1 MRAVIAYAF
10 AQLRV
15 RPGRALLSAGGI
27 VVVSA
32 MLGAA
37 VTVAASLAGGF
48 DRAAERA
55 HLADVIAR
63 FDGAPGTSVAERA
76 ASLPNVR
83 SLALRYTAYG
93 VDVRAPNHHVFD
105 ARAEGIRAGPRGYAI
120 VAGRDLSGAGSEV
133 LVERGLARTWHLRP
147 GSTIIVGGFTPKQ
160 VVGVAVEP
168 DTVAFPLVG
177 RPQIFVPYDVARSLA
192 GAPADATNELLL
204 WVHQPARLDITLAQA
219 RSASYGL
226 RNLQFLTRSGIR
238 IEIGQAAGIVVALL
252 IAFSLVAL
260 AAAAA
265 ILAAS
270 AASEVQR
277 RLHAIG
283 VLRAVGAS
291 PGSIVAG
298 HAVEAALVAT
308 PSAAIGVT
316 AGWLVVR
323 GPTDDLLAAIN
334 EFGVG
339 PVLAALLAGTVAVIV
354 AVVAVAAAVP
364 AARAARRRP
373 VDALRGADVSGA
385 PRRAPLPAGPGGLGV
400 RLILARPARS
410 VTAVT
415 VLAVSAAFALL
426 ILSIATL
433 LSRLESEPQAIG
445 RAYQLSVDAPPAR
458 LGQIRRLPGV
468 AAATT
473 RYDTFASDSF
483 DLGESFEVVAFGA
496 DHTAYEAPP
505 LTEGR
510 HLRARNEAEV
520 GLGLAQSLDLH
531 PGSLVA
537 AQLENGREAR
547 FRVVGIVRALSQQG
561 RIAYVDARH
570 LLAAEPGLH
579 PTLAV
584 KAAPGDVAS
593 VRRELQRAGLVA
605 SSSGGVAGSAVEGW
619 AARNSGFLSVLVA
632 LLRGVAVLDG
642 FVCVYALAQVLALMA
657 FERRQAIAV
666 LRALGAGRSEIARL
680 FAASALVL
688 AVVALPTAVV
698 LERVVLGP
706 TASGLAAAYVSLSL
720 GAGSLSILLVGVLLV
735 LASVAAALI
744 VARRAGRA
752 PVTRG
757 LAADG

>member
-1 MRAVIAYAF
+1 MIGTRRRLPTACSSSAPAVSANEGGHRI
-10 AQLRV
+10 RV
-15 RPGRALLSAGGI
+15 RPTPRP
-27 VVVSA
+27 
-32 MLGAA
+32 
-37 VTVAASLAGGF
+37 
-48 DRAAERA
+48 
-55 HLADVIAR
+55 
-63 FDGAPGTSVAERA
+63 PGTRPPFGGWDRRRV
-76 ASLPNVR
+76 
-83 SLALRYTAYG
+83 G
-93 VDVRAPNHHVFD
+93 D
-105 ARAEGIRAGPRGYAI
+105 ARRGGHRRRI
-120 VAGRDLSGAGSEV
+120 PGRRFRSRGGAGSPRRRHRPLRRRTGDV
-133 LVERGLARTWHLRP
+133 GRRARRFTAERPLARASLHRVRRRCESAQPSRVRREGGGDPGGPARTWHLRP

-579 PTLAV
+579 PTLFRSRRCIRSPR
-584 KAAPGDVAS
+584 AP
-593 VRRELQRAGLVA
+593 
-605 SSSGGVAGSAVEGW
+605 
-619 AARNSGFLSVLVA
+619 
-632 LLRGVAVLDG
+632 
-642 FVCVYALAQVLALMA
+642 
-657 FERRQAIAV
+657 
-666 LRALGAGRSEIARL
+666 
-680 FAASALVL
+680 
-688 AVVALPTAVV
+688 
-698 LERVVLGP
+698 
-706 TASGLAAAYVSLSL
+706 
-720 GAGSLSILLVGVLLV
+720 
-735 LASVAAALI
+735 
-744 VARRAGRA
+744 ARRSRRI
-752 PVTRG
+752 V
-757 LAADG
+757 

>member
-55 HLADVIAR
+55 HLAVVIAR

-339 PVLAALLAGTVAVIV
+339 PVLAALLA
-354 AVVAVAAAVP
+354 VAVAAAVP

-400 RLILARPARS
+400 RLILARPAHS

-468 AAATT
+468 A
-473 RYDTFASDSF
+473 
-483 DLGESFEVVAFGA
+483 
-496 DHTAYEAPP
+496 
-505 LTEGR
+505 
-510 HLRARNEAEV
+510 
-520 GLGLAQSLDLH
+520 
-531 PGSLVA
+531 
-537 AQLENGREAR
+537 
-547 FRVVGIVRALSQQG
+547 
-561 RIAYVDARH
+561 
-570 LLAAEPGLH
+570 
-579 PTLAV
+579 
-584 KAAPGDVAS
+584 
-593 VRRELQRAGLVA
+593 
-605 SSSGGVAGSAVEGW
+605 
-619 AARNSGFLSVLVA
+619 
-632 LLRGVAVLDG
+632 
-642 FVCVYALAQVLALMA
+642 
-657 FERRQAIAV
+657 
-666 LRALGAGRSEIARL
+666 
-680 FAASALVL
+680 
-688 AVVALPTAVV
+688 
-698 LERVVLGP
+698 
-706 TASGLAAAYVSLSL
+706 
-720 GAGSLSILLVGVLLV
+720 
-735 LASVAAALI
+735 
-744 VARRAGRA
+744 
-752 PVTRG
+752 
-757 LAADG
+757 